1 MLAKPLLRPCS
12 RSRLFVY
19 STLLKEAYSAAVS
32 AADPL
37 HCLKPEYLPLRPRGR
52 TLVVG
57 AGKAAASMAKA
68 VEKLWPKDAPLEGL
82 VITRYAHGLPL
93 THLQCIEAGH
103 PVPDEAGQE
112 AAQAIAQRVAQLTP
126 DDQLLVLVSGGGS
139 SLLALPAPGL
149 TMDDLKGV
157 TQQLLR
163 SGAPI
168 QEMNVVR
175 KHLSRLQG
183 GQLALMSKAPVRTL
197 VISDVVGDQSS
208 DIASGPCDP
217 DPSSY
222 EDATAVL
229 ARWGV
234 EPPTAVAK
242 HLEAGCKGMIPE
254 TPKPGDPRLS
264 HATTI
269 MLATAKASLD
279 AACGV
284 LQKQGFQALCLGDG
298 VTGEARDVAGVMAS
312 LVREIVDQRIPEFRR
327 PFAVVS
333 GGECT
338 VTVRGSGHGGRC
350 TEFLLAHGLALEAL
364 GVEPCVWGLAA
375 DTDGIDGSSDAAG
388 AYSAP
393 DFLNRARAQGF
404 DPRRCLDNNDALSL
418 FRGLGTHL
426 HTGPTRTNV
435 NDIRVLLVVA

>member
-1 MLAKPLLRPCS
+1 MYAGLLN
-12 RSRLFVY
+12 
-19 STLLKEAYSAAVS
+19 EAYQAAIA

-37 HCLKPEYLPLRPRGR
+37 RCLGLQHLPPKPKGR

-68 VEKLWPKDAPLEGL
+68 VEMLWPKDAPLEGL
-82 VITRYAHGLPL
+82 VITRYAHGLSL
-93 THLQCIEAGH
+93 ERLRCIEAGH

-112 AAQAIAQRVAQLTP
+112 AAQTIAQKVGQLTP

-149 TMDDLKGV
+149 SMDDLRAV

-168 QEMNVVR
+168 QDMNVVR

-197 VISDVVGDQSS
+197 VISDVVGDQAT

-217 DPSSY
+217 DPSCF
-222 EDATAVL
+222 EDARAVL
-229 ARWGV
+229 ARWDV
-234 EPPTAVAK
+234 DPPKAVAERLK
-242 HLEAGCKGMIPE
+242 AGCLGAVAE

-264 HATTI
+264 HATTL

-279 AACGV
+279 EACRV
-284 LQKQGFQALCLGDG
+284 LGQRGFQTLCLGDG

-312 LVREIVDQRIPEFRR
+312 LVREIANNRIAEFRR
-327 PFAVVS
+327 PMAIVS

-338 VTVRGSGHGGRC
+338 VTVRGSGQGGRC
-350 TEFLLAHGLALEAL
+350 SEFLLAHGLALEAL
-364 GVEPCVWGLAA
+364 GVSPCVWGLAA
-375 DTDGIDGSSDAAG
+375 DSDGIDGSSDAAG
-388 AYSAP
+388 AYFGP
-393 DFLNRARAQGF
+393 GFLERARAQGL

-418 FRGLGTHL
+418 FRALGTDIC
-426 HTGPTRTNV
+426 TGPTRTNV
-435 NDIRVLLVVA
+435 NDIRLLLVVA